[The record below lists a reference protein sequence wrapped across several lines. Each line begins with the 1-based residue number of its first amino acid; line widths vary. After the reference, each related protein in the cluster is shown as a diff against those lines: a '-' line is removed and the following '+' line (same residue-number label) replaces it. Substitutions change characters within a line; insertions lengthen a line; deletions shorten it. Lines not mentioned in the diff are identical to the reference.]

1 MGNSRLSAERPRE
14 RILHT
19 LKTRGGLGVP
29 DLSEVLGTG
38 VSAVRPHLD
47 TLVRAGLVRVEV
59 VRGGQGRPRHRYVL
73 TADGHEG
80 FARDYDDLAES
91 LIDGVV
97 EFAGDNLLRRIFQ
110 RREDRLVERYQ
121 PRMRTLGFVGRVR
134 ETAHI
139 LDERGHMAT
148 LERRGDGYML
158 TEHNCP
164 VSRVATECDITC
176 ESELSFIRRLTDAD
190 VAQVS
195 IAPNG
200 RGGCRYMIRERGT
213 ADLPVPRAASS

>member
-1 MGNSRLSAERPRE
+1 MIAGLLKPTSGRIIVNGHDLATAPEPAKASLGFIPDRPFRYE
-14 RILHT
+14 KLTAGEFLRFH
-19 LKTRGGLGVP
+19 GGLYGLDGNGV
-29 DLSEVLGTG
+29 
-38 VSAVRPHLD
+38 
-47 TLVRAGLVRVEV
+47 
-59 VRGGQGRPRHRYVL
+59 
-73 TADGHEG
+73 
-80 FARDYDDLAES
+80 
-91 LIDGVV
+91 
-97 EFAGDNLLRRIFQ
+97 
-110 RREDRLVERYQ
+110 
-121 PRMRTLGFVGRVR
+121 VGRVR